1 MVKQL
6 VLGHQLYKMTE
17 IYTRKEKKII
27 FKNSSV
33 MKTLYL

>member
-17 IYTRKEKKII
+17 IYTRKEKKL
-27 FKNSSV
+27 SS
-33 MKTLYL
+33 KTVQL